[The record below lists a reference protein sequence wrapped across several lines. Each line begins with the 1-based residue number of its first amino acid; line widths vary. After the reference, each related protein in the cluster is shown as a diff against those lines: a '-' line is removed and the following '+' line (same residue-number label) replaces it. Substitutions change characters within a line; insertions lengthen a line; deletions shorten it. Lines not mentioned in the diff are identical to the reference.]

1 MLDGLNDPNR
11 QTFYNSLLLSAYMLA
26 DKTVECLLE
35 KESTALYYQKKR
47 YYKTRPEE
55 TIQTALDEVDK
66 ATGDLSLNSLLNDID
81 NNPDVQT
88 TLRQKAEQAENELF
102 VRSGI
107 IRHSKK
113 DYRPHVSPTKRWF

>member
-11 QTFYNSLLLSAYMLA
+11 QTFYNSLLLSAYTLA

-66 ATGDLSLNSLLNDID
+66 ATGDLSLKPKMNY
-81 NNPDVQT
+81 
-88 TLRQKAEQAENELF
+88 LF
-102 VRSGI
+102 VFGVIIRLRSGI

>member
-1 MLDGLNDPNR
+1 MIQYMLDGLNAPNR

-47 YYKTRPEE
+47 NYKTRPEE

-66 ATGDLSLNSLLNDID
+66 ATGDLSLNSLLYDKD
-81 NNPDVQT
+81 YKTAVPT
-88 TLRQKAEQAENELF
+88 TLCQQAAQAENELYH
-102 VRSGI
+102 RNWS
-107 IRHSKK
+107 
-113 DYRPHVSPTKRWF
+113 